1 MVAALAE
8 EEDDDDGVLMGM
20 RVCGSLPCTA
30 REAMVVLIPCAQRKN
45 TKDVRSCQ
53 SMPTPNSLSPLSI
66 PLSLPIVSSPASSFI
81 RAAFG
86 VAVAVV

>member
-1 MVAALAE
+1 M
-8 EEDDDDGVLMGM
+8 
-20 RVCGSLPCTA
+20 CGSLPCTA

-66 PLSLPIVSSPASSFI
+66 PLPLPIVSSPASSFI